1 MQTSKKMET
10 ARVIQSIGVGRSSPF
25 ESRMPADMSLT
36 RRTLLTL
43 PVAVPFLNLAA
54 RASAADPVYFPPP
67 DAQGGWRTLE
77 SARVGM
83 DKVRLD
89 QAFQYVQTSSQ
100 HGGLLVVRHGYLVY
114 ERYFGRGNR
123 EANPNMY
130 SIGKMFTSVACG
142 IMLAEHNARFP
153 QGLSQKVFT
162 EEYLSHAFPLSD
174 PRMAGIE
181 LGNLLTM
188 TSGIQAAVYAPPGR
202 ETIATAGHL
211 TAIVHGENVEL
222 QNWVS
227 PDPVHDQVE
236 DQDGSALHG
245 RMWTSPGEGYL
256 YSRDPHIASIVL
268 RGVVGMEL
276 QEYLNQKLAQPMGW
290 GRWGYAT
297 HRPGGSLP
305 HTPGEG
311 GIALRSTDALRF
323 GYLLASQGRWEQR
336 QLIPPE
342 YLALLSRPSPFNPH
356 SPFSLQFEVN
366 ADGHV
371 AGAPRDAFFKS
382 GAGGFGL
389 YVVPSLDLVIYKMS
403 SLNEETYD
411 PASTGLPLAYT
422 PDTSRDR
429 WKPHPFNQFVDGP
442 ISGDVGVRRTLE
454 MVVASVVE

>member
-1 MQTSKKMET
+1 
-10 ARVIQSIGVGRSSPF
+10 
-25 ESRMPADMSLT
+25 MSLT
-36 RRTLLTL
+36 RRTLLSL
-43 PVAVPFLNLAA
+43 PVAVPFLSLAA
-54 RASAADPVYFPPP
+54 RASVGDPPYFPPP
-67 DAQGGWRTLE
+67 DSQGGWRTLE
-77 SARVGM
+77 STPEIRDRTGIDKAR
-83 DKVRLD
+83 LEE
-89 QAFQYVQTSSQ
+89 AFEYVQTSSQ

-114 ERYFGRGNR
+114 ERYFGRGHR

-142 IMLAEHNARFP
+142 IMLAEHSDRFP
-153 QGLSQKVFT
+153 QGLAQKVFT
-162 EEYLSHAFPLSD
+162 EEYLPQAFPLND
-174 PRMAGIE
+174 PRMAGIQ

-188 TSGIQAAVYAPPGR
+188 TSGIQAPVHVPPGR
-202 ETIATAGHL
+202 ETIATAGHV

-222 QNWVS
+222 ANWVS
-227 PDPVHDQVE
+227 SDPVRDQVE
-236 DQDGSALHG
+236 DQDGSAVHG

-268 RGVVGMEL
+268 RRVVGLEL
-276 QEYLNQKLAQPMGW
+276 QEYLDQKIGQPLGW

-297 HRPGGSLP
+297 HRPGGNLP

-323 GYLLASQGRWEQR
+323 GYLLASGGKWEQR
-336 QLIPPE
+336 QLIPTE

-356 SPFSLQFEVN
+356 SPFSLQYEVN
-366 ADGHV
+366 TDGHV
-371 AGAPRDAFFKS
+371 AAAPRDAFFKS

-411 PASTGLPLAYT
+411 PAATGLPLKYA
-422 PDTSRDR
+422 PDTSRDN

>member
-1 MQTSKKMET
+1 
-10 ARVIQSIGVGRSSPF
+10 
-25 ESRMPADMSLT
+25 MPAMSLT
-36 RRTLLTL
+36 RRTLLSL

-54 RASAADPVYFPPP
+54 RASGTEPHYFPPP

-77 SARVGM
+77 SAAEIRTRTGI
-83 DKVRLD
+83 DKSRLD
-89 QAFQYVQTSSQ
+89 EAFQYAQTTSQ
-100 HGGLLVVRHGYLVY
+100 HGGLLVVRNGYLVY
-114 ERYFGRGNR
+114 EKYFGRGNR

-142 IMLAEHNARFP
+142 IMLAEHSSRFP
-153 QGLSQKVFT
+153 QGLAQKVFT
-162 EEYLSHAFPLSD
+162 EEYLPQAFPLSD
-174 PRMAGIE
+174 PRMAGIQ

-202 ETIATAGHL
+202 ETVATAGHL

-222 QNWVS
+222 ANWVS
-227 PDPVHDQVE
+227 ADPGHDQVE

-268 RGVVGMEL
+268 RRVVGMEL

-297 HRPGGSLP
+297 HRPGGNLP

-323 GYLLASQGRWEQR
+323 GYLLASQGRWERR
-336 QLIPPE
+336 QLIPRE

-366 ADGHV
+366 TDGHV
-371 AGAPRDAFFKS
+371 AGAPRDVFFKS
-382 GAGGFGL
+382 GAGGFAL
-389 YVVPSLDLVIYKMS
+389 YVAPSLDLVIYKMS

-411 PASTGLPLAYT
+411 PAATGLPLAYAA
-422 PDTSRDR
+422 DTSRDN

-454 MVVASVVE
+454 MVVASAVE

>member
-1 MQTSKKMET
+1 
-10 ARVIQSIGVGRSSPF
+10 
-25 ESRMPADMSLT
+25 MSLT
-36 RRTLLTL
+36 RRTLLSL

-54 RASAADPVYFPPP
+54 RASGVEQSYFPPP
-67 DAQGGWRTLE
+67 DSKEGWRTLE
-77 SARVGM
+77 DAAQIRARTHI
-83 DKVRLD
+83 DKARLD
-89 QAFQYVQTSSQ
+89 AAFQYTQTSSQ
-100 HGGLLVVRHGYLVY
+100 HGGLLVARHGYLVY

-142 IMLAEHNARFP
+142 IMLAEHSSRFP
-153 QGLSQKVFT
+153 QGLAQKIFT
-162 EEYLSHAFPLSD
+162 EEYLPQAFPLSD
-174 PRMAGIE
+174 PRMAGIQ
-181 LGNLLTM
+181 LGNVLTM
-188 TSGIQAAVYAPPGR
+188 TSGIQAPVHAAPGR
-202 ETIATAGHL
+202 ETAATAGHV

-222 QNWVS
+222 ANWVS
-227 PDPVHDQVE
+227 ADPVRDQVD

-268 RGVVGMEL
+268 RRVVGMEL
-276 QEYLNQKLAQPMGW
+276 QEYLQQKLAQPMGW

-297 HRPGGSLP
+297 RRPGGDLP

-323 GYLLASQGRWEQR
+323 AYLLANEGRWEQR
-336 QLIPPE
+336 QLIPRE
-342 YLALLSRPSPFNPH
+342 YFALLSRPSPFNPH

-382 GAGGFGL
+382 GAGGFAL

-411 PASTGLPLAYT
+411 PAATGLPLKYE
-422 PDTSRDR
+422 PDTSRDQ

-454 MVVASVVE
+454 MVVAAVVD

>member
-1 MQTSKKMET
+1 
-10 ARVIQSIGVGRSSPF
+10 
-25 ESRMPADMSLT
+25 MSLT
-36 RRTLLTL
+36 RRTLLSL
-43 PVAVPFLNLAA
+43 PVAVPFLSLAA
-54 RASAADPVYFPPP
+54 RASVGNPPYFPPP
-67 DAQGGWRTLE
+67 ESQGGWRTLE
-77 SARVGM
+77 STPEIRARTGI
-83 DKVRLD
+83 DKARLEE
-89 QAFQYVQTSSQ
+89 AFQYAQTSSQ

-114 ERYFGRGNR
+114 ERYFGRGHR

-142 IMLAEHNARFP
+142 IMLAEHSSRLP
-153 QGLSQKVFT
+153 QGLAQKVFT
-162 EEYLSHAFPLSD
+162 EEYLPQAFPLSD
-174 PRMAGIE
+174 PRMAGIQ

-188 TSGIQAAVYAPPGR
+188 TSGIQAPVHVPAGR
-202 ETIATAGHL
+202 ETIATAGHV

-222 QNWVS
+222 ANWVS
-227 PDPVHDQVE
+227 SDPARDQIE
-236 DQDGSALHG
+236 DQDGSAVHG

-268 RGVVGMEL
+268 RRVVGMEL
-276 QEYLNQKLAQPMGW
+276 QEYLDQKIGQPLGW

-297 HRPGGSLP
+297 HRPGGNLP

-323 GYLLASQGRWEQR
+323 GYLLASGGQWEQR
-336 QLIPPE
+336 QLIPRE
-342 YLALLSRPSPFNPH
+342 YLGMLSRPSPFNPH

-366 ADGHV
+366 TDGHV

-411 PASTGLPLAYT
+411 PAATGLPLKYA
-422 PDTSRDR
+422 PDTSRDN

>member
-1 MQTSKKMET
+1 
-10 ARVIQSIGVGRSSPF
+10 
-25 ESRMPADMSLT
+25 MSLT
-36 RRTLLTL
+36 RRTLLSL

-54 RASAADPVYFPPP
+54 RASGSDPMYFPRP

-77 SARVGM
+77 SPAEIRTRTGI
-83 DKVRLD
+83 DKARLD
-89 QAFQYVQTSSQ
+89 EAFQYTQTTSQ

-130 SIGKMFTSVACG
+130 SIGKMFTSAACG
-142 IMLAEHNARFP
+142 IMLAENSNRFP
-153 QGLSQKVFT
+153 QGLAQKVFT
-162 EEYLSHAFPLSD
+162 EQYLPQAFPLSD
-174 PRMAGIE
+174 PRMAGIQ

-188 TSGIQAAVYAPPGR
+188 TSGIQAPVHVPAGR
-202 ETIATAGHL
+202 ETTATAGHL

-222 QNWVS
+222 ANWVS
-227 PDPVHDQVE
+227 PDPVRDQVE

-245 RMWTSPGEGYL
+245 KMWTSPGEGYL

-268 RGVVGMEL
+268 RRVVGMEL

-297 HRPGGSLP
+297 HRSGGSLP

-311 GIALRSTDALRF
+311 GIALRATDALRF
-323 GYLLASQGRWEQR
+323 GYLLAHQGQWQQR
-336 QLIPPE
+336 QLIPRE
-342 YLALLSRPSPFNPH
+342 YMALLSRPSPFNPH

-366 ADGHV
+366 TDGHV

-382 GAGGFGL
+382 GAGGFGI

-411 PASTGLPLAYT
+411 PAGTGLPLAYS
-422 PDTSRDR
+422 PDTSRDS

-442 ISGDVGVRRTLE
+442 VSGDVGVRRTLE
-454 MVVASVVE
+454 MVVAAVVE